1 MSTVPGTAVKPVER
15 RHIGGRHG
23 SHAGCRREC
32 LATHPPHLGPV
43 DPAGEQFIEHRAA
56 AGALLGQAGD
66 HDEDAV
72 VRHCVGG
79 LVPA

>member
-1 MSTVPGTAVKPVER
+1 
-15 RHIGGRHG
+15 
-23 SHAGCRREC
+23 
-32 LATHPPHLGPV
+32 
-43 DPAGEQFIEHRAA
+43 
-56 AGALLGQAGD
+56 LLGQAGD